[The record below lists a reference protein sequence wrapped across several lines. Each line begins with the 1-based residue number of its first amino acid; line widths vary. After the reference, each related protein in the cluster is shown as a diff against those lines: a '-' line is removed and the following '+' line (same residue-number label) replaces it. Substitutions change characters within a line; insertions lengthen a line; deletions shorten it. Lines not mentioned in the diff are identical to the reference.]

1 MVLLSISDVLDL
13 LKDVG
18 LIFHLDATGVNHL
31 SIAKFQYINIIHHV
45 FSGLAEH
52 VTVVSFN
59 VEARRSLCLCTSS
72 CLSVGSGSRY
82 S

>member
-1 MVLLSISDVLDL
+1 MVLLSVSDVLDL

-18 LIFHLDATGVNHL
+18 LIFHLDVVGVNHV
-31 SIAKFQYINIIHHV
+31 SIAKLQYINIIQHV
-45 FSGLAEH
+45 FSGLTEH
-52 VTVVSFN
+52 VTVISFN
-59 VEARRSLCLCTSS
+59 VESRRSLCLCTS